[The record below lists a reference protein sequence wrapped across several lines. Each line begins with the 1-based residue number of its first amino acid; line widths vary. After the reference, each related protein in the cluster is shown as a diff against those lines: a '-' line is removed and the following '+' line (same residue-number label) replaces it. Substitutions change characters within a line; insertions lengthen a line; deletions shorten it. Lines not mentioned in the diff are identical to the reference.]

1 MVADVVFCFFL
12 DVFDGVVVG
21 AVGWTAIG
29 LWTAVKNLDYGLGCR
44 LGFPPFLMDF
54 VRGAVPDRGIEAWF
68 DCTSVQSMRLMHS
81 DASTSETPS
90 QSALADGCE

>member
-54 VRGAVPDRGIEAWF
+54 VRGSVPERGMKSGLIAV
-68 DCTSVQSMRLMHS
+68 SVQSMMSPL
-81 DASTSETPS
+81 
-90 QSALADGCE
+90 